1 MSRITEIKKQYP
13 HLTDIHFDLFSSV
26 DPTSSH
32 KYLQFLCNIYTKLS
46 YPKKNDIDNNWIAE
60 ISERL
65 HKFGFDTS
73 NMTTYQIL
81 SYNRLFDYMCYED
94 GVTLTEF
101 IKYMEMN
108 LISNKDVTS
117 YSDINQVK
125 RAISLAKLKEEVKD
139 QSAQIHLEYEND
151 TWLIVRPLTHHS
163 SFKYGSETKWCT
175 TSKHDLSAFVR
186 YWSEGALVYFIN
198 KSNGIKF
205 AMYKAIKQ
213 NYSNNDISF
222 WTADDNRVDYLCLNI
237 EDSML
242 PIMKNIISTNITN
255 EELCDQESRDKVRSY
270 PYSSKISD
278 LDGVATIMRESYN
291 DTPGPVGTS
300 GPIGNEGWNGDTS
313 YDNTDPLND
322 SYFDPYEIFEVVP
335 VRNDENTLRK
345 KISNLLDKVISFI

>member
-46 YPKKNDIDNNWIAE
+46 YPNKSDLDQRWVE
-60 ISERL
+60 ESTERL
-65 HKFGFDTS
+65 NKFGIDTS
-73 NMTTYQIL
+73 NMTTYQLL
-81 SYNRLFDYMCYED
+81 SYNRIFDYMSWDD
-94 GVTLTEF
+94 GDTLAEF
-101 IKYMEMN
+101 IKYMEMD
-108 LISNKDVTS
+108 LITHKDVTS
-117 YSDINQVK
+117 YTTINQVK
-125 RAISLAKLKEEVKD
+125 RAISLAKLKEEMKD
-139 QSAQIHLEYEND
+139 QSVQIHLEFEND
-151 TWLIVRPLTHHS
+151 EWLIVRPLTHQS

-175 TSKHDLSAFVR
+175 TSKHDLSTFVR

-205 AMYKAIKQ
+205 AMYKSIKQ

-222 WTADDNRVDYLCLNI
+222 WTADDNRVDYLCLDI

-278 LDGVATIMRESYN
+278 LDGVATIMSESSN
-291 DTPGPVGTS
+291 NTT
-300 GPIGNEGWNGDTS
+300 GPIGDAGWNGDTS
-313 YDNTDPLND
+313 YDNTDPLN
-322 SYFDPYEIFEVVP
+322 YDPYEILETIP
-335 VRNDENTLRK
+335 VRTVENTFSK
-345 KISNLLDKVISFI
+345 KISNFLDKIISFL